1 MKWLLA
7 LVTTG
12 LVFAS
17 AAPAAIV
24 TYTNRAAFDA
34 TFANA
39 GRENWDGF
47 AHGTVIPNG
56 TTVNGI
62 TYNSSFGD
70 AMVTNVFAATT
81 DPNTLGQ
88 SADGFFFPQDT
99 MTFTFSSPLSAF
111 GIDINTFATDN
122 GAYTA
127 TTNNGDVIS
136 SFFDPFPGF
145 GTGQFIGFLS
155 TVPFTSVTITAS
167 DPDNGLSFTLDTLR
181 AQVAPEPGTLAVFGL
196 MAMGAFGVRH
206 RLNTPA

>member
-1 MKWLLA
+1 MKWFIA
-7 LVTTG
+7 LVTSG
-12 LVFAS
+12 LVFVS
-17 AAPAAIV
+17 TAPAAIV

-34 TFANA
+34 AFANA
-39 GRENWDGF
+39 NRENWDGF
-47 AHGTVIPNG
+47 ANGTVIPNG

-70 AMVTNVFAATT
+70 ALVTNQFAATT
-81 DPNTLGQ
+81 NPNTLGQ
-88 SADGFFFPQDT
+88 SADGFFFPEDA
-99 MTFTFSSPLSAF
+99 MTFTFSRPLSAF

-145 GTGQFIGFLS
+145 GTGQFIGFFS

-167 DPDNGLSFTLDTLR
+167 DPVNGVSFTLDTLR
-181 AQVAPEPGTLAVFGL
+181 AQVVPEPATLAVFGL
-196 MAMGAFGVRH
+196 MAAGAFGVRR
-206 RLNTPA
+206 RLKAAA